1 MTGRAWH
8 CRSAWA
14 AAGVALALMAA
25 SCATVQTP
33 PDVAEKLRALGR
45 VVNGPATAEVFA
57 ARVLE
62 REPYAN
68 VKIDRDRRYGPDERN
83 LLDVFVASDSAA
95 APRPVLIFVHG
106 GGFVGGAR
114 RVPGTPFYD
123 NVMLWAVRHGMVG
136 VAMTYR
142 IAPRDRWPAGAEDVA
157 LAVQWTRDNIAA
169 HGGDPA
175 RIFILGHSAGA
186 AHVADY
192 LAQPRFQRVPGSG
205 LVGAMLLSGAYR
217 VAQPLVVPAY
227 HGTDASRYAEQ
238 SSLPG
243 LLATP
248 VPLFVGSAEFDP
260 PPFAE
265 QAVALVDALCGAGR
279 CPASAVFAGHN
290 HMAQTYS
297 LHTDDRV
304 VSEALLKFMR
314 AKTN

>member
-1 MTGRAWH
+1 MNRT
-8 CRSAWA
+8 AWA
-14 AAGVALALMAA
+14 ATGTALALLTA
-25 SCATVQTP
+25 SCASVQTP
-33 PDVAEKLRALGR
+33 PDITEKVRAIGR
-45 VVNGPATAEVFA
+45 VVNGPATAEIFA

-68 VKIDRDRRYGPDERN
+68 LKIGRDLRYGPDDRN
-83 LLDVFVASDSAA
+83 LLDVFVASEAA
-95 APRPVLIFVHG
+95 PAPRPVLIFVHG

-123 NVMLWAVRHGMVG
+123 NVMLWAARHGMVG

-142 IAPRDRWPAGAEDVA
+142 IAPRDRWPAGAEDVG
-157 LAVQWTRDNIAA
+157 LAVQWTREHIAA
-169 HGGDPA
+169 HGGDPG

-192 LAQPRFQRVPGSG
+192 LANPRFQRVPGSG
-205 LVGAMLLSGAYR
+205 LAGAMLLSGAYR
-217 VAQPLVVPAY
+217 VAPPLVVAAY

-243 LLATP
+243 LLAVK

-279 CPASAVFAGHN
+279 CPDSAVFAGHN
-290 HMAQTYS
+290 HMAQPYS

-304 VSEALLKFMR
+304 VSEALLTFMR
-314 AKTN
+314 ANEAN